1 MRRRWLALRSQWP
14 IHRLAIGGSIGAAM
28 LLLAV
33 RLSVDVGRKPI
44 FEDEALAGLVAAQPF
59 LDMLRTVVVDRGGA
73 PLHFAL
79 AHLALLIEPS
89 PSALRWVSV
98 VAALLV
104 PLVCLDLGNRLYG
117 RNAGAA
123 AAALAASS
131 QMLGIYGSF
140 GRMYAVFALAAAVS
154 IDLFVRAT
162 QLRTRRAAL
171 AAAAAGWVLLAAHPF
186 GAALVAA
193 EAVVAAFLWRGR
205 GLRAAVPVALV
216 ALAMLPF
223 AYADLRLADRFSASL
238 SGQEGLVAPERASA
252 VLVRALGGFAGGRE
266 PLFLLFAALAVL
278 GAIAVFERDRA
289 FLALTALGLLSLP
302 ALLVATRGSQ
312 DFSDHF
318 ASRQLI
324 FVLPLWI
331 GLVAVGFARSV
342 RGLSPPLQGLGLIG
356 LTIAALIAPQVVPDP
371 RTALSGSRDALAGPT
386 AWLLATTP
394 PDAVIFPA
402 SPVFLAALP
411 ATRHASVLPRE
422 QPSLVQRAVERATL
436 PTPAVIVAIPL
447 ENGRVDLDKLRAS
460 LGADSRVRAYRHWLL
475 LKAPGPFSDPRSV
488 LVVIARIVSASTD
501 AITPQTV
508 RLQGFLRQSRASVCG
523 ALRRLGGRCSDA
535 PPLPASS

>member
-1 MRRRWLALRSQWP
+1 
-14 IHRLAIGGSIGAAM
+14 M

-33 RLSVDVGRKPI
+33 RLATDVGRKPI

-59 LDMLRTVVVDRGGA
+59 FDMLRTVVVDRGGA

-89 PSALRWVSV
+89 PAALRWVSV

-104 PLVCLDLGNRLYG
+104 PLVCLDLGNRLSG

-123 AAALAASS
+123 AAVLAASS
-131 QMLGIYGSF
+131 QMLAVYGSF

-154 IDLFVRAT
+154 VDLFVRAT
-162 QLRTRRAAL
+162 QLRTTRAAL
-171 AAAAAGWVLLAAHPF
+171 AAAVAGWVLLAVHPF

-205 GLRAAVPVALV
+205 NLRAAVPVAVV
-216 ALAMLPF
+216 AFAMLPF

-238 SGQEGLVAPERASA
+238 SGGHELVAPERASA

-266 PLFLLFAALAVL
+266 PVFLLFVALAVL
-278 GAIAVFERDRA
+278 GAIGLYERDRA

-302 ALLVATRGSQ
+302 ALLVATRGDQ

-331 GLVAVGFARSV
+331 GLVAAGFARSV

-356 LTIAALIAPQVVPDP
+356 LTVAALVAPHVVPDP
-371 RTALSGSRDALAGPT
+371 RTARSGSRDALAAP
-386 AWLLATTP
+386 AARLLVTTP
-394 PDAVIFPA
+394 RDAVIFPA

-411 ATRHASVLPRE
+411 ATRHASVVPRE

-447 ENGRVDLDKLRAS
+447 EDVRVDLDKLRAS
-460 LGADSRVRAYRHWLL
+460 LGTGYRIRAYRYWLL
-475 LKAPGPFSDPRSV
+475 VEALGPFSDRRAV
-488 LVVIARIVSASTD
+488 VAVIARIVSAATD
-501 AITPQTV
+501 AIAPRTV
-508 RLQGFLRQSRASVCG
+508 RIQGFLRQSRASVCG
-523 ALRRLGGRCSDA
+523 ALSRLGGRCSDS
-535 PPLPASS
+535 PSLPVSG